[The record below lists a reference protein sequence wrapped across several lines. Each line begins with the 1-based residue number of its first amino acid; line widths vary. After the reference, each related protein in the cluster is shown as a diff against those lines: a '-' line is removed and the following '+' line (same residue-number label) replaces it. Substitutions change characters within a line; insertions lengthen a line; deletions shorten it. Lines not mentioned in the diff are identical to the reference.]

1 MTTTSR
7 QNNLILAEDWKR
19 IYQTFKNADF
29 KSYDFENLRR
39 VIITYLQENYPE
51 DFNDYIESS
60 EYLALIDAIAFLGQ
74 SLSFRIDL
82 ASRENFIDIADRKE
96 SVLRLARMLSYNAK
110 RCKAASGLLK
120 FDTVSTTESVV
131 DSNGRN
137 LSQQV
142 IVWNDPTNNNWYEQF
157 ILVLN
162 AAMAPNTQFG
172 NSEGEAVIDG
182 IITQQYRFN
191 TNTTDVPI
199 YSYSR
204 AVSSRST
211 AFEIVSTVFPDGEKI
226 TEESP
231 MPGNQLGF
239 IFRSDGKG
247 AASAG
252 TGFYLMFK
260 QGSLELADFVIQQP
274 TTNERVSVDSSNI
287 NDDDVW
293 LYRLDSNGLQSDEWT
308 KVPALSGNN
317 IIYNS
322 ISKDVRDIFTVITT
336 ANDKVEL
343 QFSDGI
349 YGNLP
354 QGAFRVY
361 YRVSNGLTYSISPN
375 EMRGISVS
383 VPYINAAGTPHTLT
397 FTLSLKYTVNNAAAS
412 ETVASIRSKAPALYY
427 TQNRMIT
434 GEDYNLAPLSASQD
448 VLKVK
453 AVNRTSSGISRN
465 FDIIDATGKYSKVNV
480 FADDGILYKH
490 ETEKALSLKFKN
502 KSEIVN
508 FIRHTVETEI
518 NGPGLYNFYL
528 GKFDKILFSD
538 RNIHWLQITVDGDS
552 STGYFRN
559 VNDQTK
565 LKVGNYTSTNLK
577 YIEAG
582 SLVKFT
588 APTGKAFKNNK
599 LVPLD
604 TSDFEQKDRLWV
616 RVVSVIGD
624 GTNANR
630 GVLANGK
637 GPITFSEVVP
647 TDAVIT
653 QIVPK
658 FITNIGDALE
668 TEVINLINNYSN
680 FGLRYSVADRDWK
693 IITASNLNTSAQFFS
708 SGLAG
713 DTSGLNLDSSWLLA
727 FVYDGIK
734 YDVHI
739 RELDFIFESLQQNR
753 FYFDSRQKV
762 YDIKTKQTVKDQV
775 NVLGI
780 NTDFNRIT
788 PIKNDIRF
796 EIVDNVRFEDGY
808 QSTSGVKLAFFDSD
822 DDGIIDNPD
831 SFEIIAGADDNLK
844 FLFFKKSTD
853 EYGATVYQY
862 IDNSSGAIKL
872 ASRTNLVNIN
882 NYNNGDLVYFYD
894 QTEDVVKRV
903 NKSTNTFEIESSYRA
918 NIGRDKVRFQ
928 YIHNAGVDRRI
939 DPSVSNII
947 DVYILTRSYDT
958 DYRNYLAGY
967 ASKPIAANSD
977 QLRIQFGSGLNAI
990 KSVSD
995 EIIYHPVQFKP
1006 LFGAKADVQFQA
1018 QFKVVKNPSRT
1029 ISDND
1034 IKVRIIAAMNEF
1046 FAVDGWD
1053 FGDKFYF
1060 TEMATYV
1067 INQLSPDISN
1077 FVLVPRQTT
1086 QKFGSLFE
1094 IQSRQDEIF
1103 VSAATVDDI
1112 VIVDSIT
1119 ASEINLDSNSIIS
1132 NTSQ

>member
-51 DFNDYIESS
+51 DFNDFIESS

-120 FDTVSTTESVV
+120 FDTVSTTESIV
-131 DSNGRN
+131 DSNGKN
-137 LSQQV
+137 LSQQI

-162 AAMAPNTQFG
+162 SAMAENTQFG
-172 NSEGEAVIDG
+172 NSQGEAVIDG
-182 IITQQYRFN
+182 ITTQQYRFN

-211 AFEIVSTVFPDGEKI
+211 AFEIVSTAFPDGEKI
-226 TEESP
+226 SEESP
-231 MPGNQLGF
+231 VPGNQLGF

-252 TGFYLMFK
+252 TGFFLMFK
-260 QGSLELADFVIQQP
+260 QGSLELADFNIAQP
-274 TTNERVSVDSSNI
+274 TTNERVSVDSANI

-293 LYRLDSNGLQSDEWT
+293 LYRLDSNGLQTDEWT
-308 KVPALSGNN
+308 KVPSLSGNN

-322 ISKDVRDIFTVITT
+322 ISKDIRNIFTVVTT
-336 ANDKVEL
+336 ANDKIEL

-383 VPYINAAGTPHTLT
+383 VPYVNAAGTPHTLT

-412 ETVASIRSKAPALYY
+412 ETVSSIRSKAPALYY

-453 AVNRTSSGISRN
+453 AINRTSSGISRN
-465 FDIIDATGKYSKVNV
+465 FDIVDATGKYSKINV
-480 FADDGILYKH
+480 FADDGLIYKH
-490 ETEKALSLKFKN
+490 ELEKAFSLKFKS

-508 FIRHTVETEI
+508 FIRQVVEPAI
-518 NGPGLYNFYL
+518 SSAGVYNFYL
-528 GKFDKILFSD
+528 GKFDKILFGD
-538 RNIHWLQITVDGDS
+538 LNIHWLQITSDGDS

-559 VNDQTK
+559 VNDSTK

-582 SLVKFT
+582 SLVKFVP
-588 APTGKAFKNNK
+588 PTGKAFKNGT
-599 LVPLD
+599 LVDLD
-604 TSDFEQKDRLWV
+604 LSDWEQKDRLWV
-616 RVVSVIGD
+616 KVVSVVGD

-637 GPITFSEVVP
+637 GPITFSDTVP
-647 TDAVIT
+647 TDSVISRV
-653 QIVPK
+653 IPK

-668 TEVINLINNYSN
+668 TEVLNLMNNYSN

-693 IITASNLNTSAQFFS
+693 IITASNLNTTSQFFS
-708 SGLAG
+708 AGTAG
-713 DTSGLNLDSSWLLA
+713 DTTGLNLDSSWILA

-734 YDVHI
+734 FNVHV
-739 RELDFIFESLQQNR
+739 RELDYVFESLKQNR
-753 FYFDSRQKV
+753 FYFDNRQKV
-762 YDIKTKQTVKDQV
+762 FDTKTKQVVKDQV
-775 NVLGI
+775 NILGI
-780 NTDFNRIT
+780 NTDYNKIY
-788 PIKNDIRF
+788 PVKNDIKF
-796 EIVDNVRFEDGY
+796 EIVDNVRFDDGY
-808 QSTSGVKLAFFDSD
+808 QSTSSVKLAFFDSD
-822 DDGIIDNPD
+822 DDGVVDNPE
-831 SFEIIAGADDNLK
+831 SFEIIAGSDDNLK
-844 FLFFKKSTD
+844 YIFFKKSID
-853 EYGATVYQY
+853 EYGATYYQY
-862 IDNSSGAIKL
+862 IDNSSGAIKI

-882 NYNNGDLVYFYD
+882 SYNDGDLVYFYD

-903 NKSTNTFEIESSYRA
+903 DKSTNTFVIDSSYRA
-918 NIGRDKVRFQ
+918 NLGRDNVKFQ

-947 DVYILTRSYDT
+947 DVYILTRAYDT
-958 DYRNYLAGY
+958 EFRNYLSGY
-967 ASKPIAANSD
+967 STKPLLSNSD

-1006 LFGAKADVQFQA
+1006 LFGSKADIQFQA
-1018 QFKVVKNPSRT
+1018 QFKVVKNPNKT

-1034 IKVRIIAAMNEF
+1034 VKVRIIAAINEF
-1046 FAVDGWD
+1046 FNVDGWD

-1077 FVLVPRQTT
+1077 FVLVPKQST

-1103 VSAATVDDI
+1103 ISAATVDDI
-1112 VIVDSIT
+1112 IIVESIT
-1119 ASEINLDSNSIIS
+1119 AAEMNLDSNSIIS